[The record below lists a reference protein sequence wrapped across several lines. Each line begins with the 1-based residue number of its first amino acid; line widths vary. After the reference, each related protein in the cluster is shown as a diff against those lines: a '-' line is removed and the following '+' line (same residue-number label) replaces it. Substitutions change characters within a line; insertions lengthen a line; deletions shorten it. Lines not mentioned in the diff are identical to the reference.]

1 MRNNLR
7 DSRIKLGHTQ
17 EHMAE
22 IIGISLRYYQQIE
35 QGVRTGD
42 VEMWD
47 GLEDI
52 TGIHQRVLRENSPVQ
67 EERQRKRPVRQQAL

>member
-1 MRNNLR
+1 MRVNLVTAR
-7 DSRIKLGHTQ
+7 KGLNHTQ

-22 IIGISLRYYQQIE
+22 ILGISLRYYQQIE

-47 GLEDI
+47 RLEDI
-52 TGIHQRVLRENSPVQ
+52 TGIHQRVLRENNPVQ
-67 EERQRKRPVRQQAL
+67 EECQRKRPVRQQAV

>member
-47 GLEDI
+47 RLEDI
-52 TGIHQRVLRENSPVQ
+52 TGIHQRVLRENHPVQ
-67 EERQRKRPVRQQAL
+67 EERQRKRPVRQQAV